1 MRPARPTLAHLDLA
15 DDPDRWAS
23 LGWFVDDGCT
33 RIGSVELRFVEPDD
47 GRTGLVGWALSGLSI
62 SATELDGVPTTPLDD
77 TPPEPAHPTR
87 HANGA
92 EVIDH
97 VVLRSPDIDRTLA
110 ALADAGLELRRLR
123 EVPDSPLHQA
133 FYRVGET
140 ILEVV
145 GEPGRHDDAPSTLWG
160 LVCTVADEP
169 RASEVLGDSLGTW
182 RDAVQPGRRI
192 ATVRRSAGLS
202 TAVALMTR

>member
-1 MRPARPTLAHLDLA
+1 MRPTLTHLDLA

-23 LGWFVDDGCT
+23 LGWSIDD
-33 RIGSVELRFVEPDD
+33 RRMQIGAVELRFVEPDTD
-47 GRTGLVGWALSGLSI
+47 HTGLVGWGLSGL
-62 SATELDGVPTTPLDD
+62 AVADPDLDGVPTTSVDEVR
-77 TPPEPAHPTR
+77 PPAEPAEHP
-87 HANGA
+87 NGS

-97 VVLRSPDIDRTLA
+97 VVLRSPDIDRTLST
-110 ALADAGLELRRLR
+110 LAEAGLELRRLR
-123 EVPDSPLHQA
+123 EVPDRPLHQA

-145 GEPGRHDDAPSTLWG
+145 GEPGRHDDAPSSLWG
-160 LVCTVADEP
+160 LVCTVADEQ
-169 RASEVLGDSLGTW
+169 RASEVLGDSLGAW